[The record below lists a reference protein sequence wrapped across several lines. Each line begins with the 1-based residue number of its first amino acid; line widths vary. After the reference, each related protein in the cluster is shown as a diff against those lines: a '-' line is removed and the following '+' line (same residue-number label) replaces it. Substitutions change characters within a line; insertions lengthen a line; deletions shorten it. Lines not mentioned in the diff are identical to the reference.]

1 MPPANTDAMRK
12 NQRAY
17 WRRTRQLT
25 VQLLSVWFVVTV
37 GTIFFARELSSVTFF
52 GWPVS
57 FYMAAQGCGLIF
69 LAIVAIYAWRMQK
82 IEQRFQREND
92 HVQ

>member
-82 IEQRFQREND
+82 IDQLLKHDND